1 MRIHLVGAGKGEL
14 LGPIRSGDDFV
25 LCLILDKVLPSSE
38 DSEVAARAE
47 RAILKTLLEGEINDR
62 VRWRWQA

>member
-1 MRIHLVGAGKGEL
+1 M
-14 LGPIRSGDDFV
+14 LGPIRSGDEFV